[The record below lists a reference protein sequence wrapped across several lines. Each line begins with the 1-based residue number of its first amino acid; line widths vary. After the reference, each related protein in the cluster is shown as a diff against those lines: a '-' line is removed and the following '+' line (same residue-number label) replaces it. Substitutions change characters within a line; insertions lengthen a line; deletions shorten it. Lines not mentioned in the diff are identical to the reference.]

1 MSGASQP
8 SHRDRPRAN
17 IGAGW
22 TNTPP
27 AQGGTVHRSS
37 QLITHTTQTT
47 VQTYG
52 DTQDLIRHLHTRLS
66 PTKANSTAVK
76 VQVLLHEWE
85 IFPEM
90 TDAAQ
95 I

>member
-1 MSGASQP
+1 MSGASQL

-17 IGAGW
+17 IGAVW

-27 AQGGTVHRSS
+27 AQGGTVHRTS

-52 DTQDLIRHLHTRLS
+52 DTQKLIRHLHTKLS
-66 PTKANSTAVK
+66 PTKTNIPAVK
-76 VQVLLHEWE
+76 VQVLLHKWE
-85 IFPEM
+85 SFPE
-90 TDAAQ
+90 TIDEAQ